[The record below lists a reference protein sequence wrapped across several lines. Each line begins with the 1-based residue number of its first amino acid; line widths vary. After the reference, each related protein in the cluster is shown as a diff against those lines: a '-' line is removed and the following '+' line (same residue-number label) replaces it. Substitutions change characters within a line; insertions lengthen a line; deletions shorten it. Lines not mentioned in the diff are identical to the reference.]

1 MILEKQSIKNAIIE
15 HIEVVSKLTSI
26 VPNIKSIGE
35 QLVRCLNK
43 GGKIVWMGN
52 GGSAADSQHL
62 AAELVGRYQRERQ
75 GLASI
80 ALTTDS
86 SILTAVSNDYGYE
99 TVFARQIQ
107 ALCTKQDIVI
117 GISTSGNSKN
127 IINGIKAA
135 KDIGIYTVALLGGSG
150 GALKELVDLSLI
162 VPSDKTARIQ
172 EAHILIG
179 HILCEMLD
187 ESIDTT

>member
-1 MILEKQSIKNAIIE
+1 MILEKQSIKNTIIE

>member
-1 MILEKQSIKNAIIE
+1 MKEKQSIKNAITE

>member
-1 MILEKQSIKNAIIE
+1 MILEKQSIKNAITE